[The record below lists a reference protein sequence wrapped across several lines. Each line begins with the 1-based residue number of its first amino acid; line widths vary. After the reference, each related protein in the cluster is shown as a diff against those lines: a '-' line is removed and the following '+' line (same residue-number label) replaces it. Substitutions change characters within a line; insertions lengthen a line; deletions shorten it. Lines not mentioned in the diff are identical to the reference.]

1 MTTPKSHRR
10 PGARRRST
18 FLLAGALAFLSLG
31 CLGWVGWSIAD
42 ARLVEARQGAQ
53 LERLEIPD
61 QILTDSSV
69 PWTWPELSEG
79 DLVGRIEIERL
90 EIDAIVLAGVG
101 NRTLRRAVGH
111 IPGTALPGEGG
122 NVGLAGHRD
131 TFFRELQGIDRGD
144 IIGVSTPQGTV
155 RYQVDSV
162 FVVEPRDVHVL
173 DAPTDGEMITL
184 VSCYP
189 FYYVGPA
196 PQRFIVQAR
205 RIMDVR

>member
-1 MTTPKSHRR
+1 MHTPNSRR
-10 PGARRRST
+10 RAGARRSSA
-18 FLLAGALAFLSLG
+18 FLVAGALASLSLA

-42 ARLVEARQGAQ
+42 ARLVEARHGVQ
-53 LERLEIPD
+53 LERLEVPD
-61 QILTDSSV
+61 QIRTGSSV

-90 EIDAIVLAGVG
+90 GIDAIVLAGIG

-111 IPGTALPGEGG
+111 ISGTALPGEGG

-131 TFFRELQGIDRGD
+131 TFFRELQGVDKGD
-144 IIGVSTPQGTV
+144 IIDVSTPHGTA

-173 DAPTDGEMITL
+173 DAPADGEVITL

-205 RIMDVR
+205 RMMDVR

>member
-1 MTTPKSHRR
+1 MNTRKSNRR
-10 PGARRRST
+10 PGARRSSA
-18 FLLAGALAFLSLG
+18 FLAAGAIATLSLG

-61 QILTDSSV
+61 QTRPDSSV
-69 PWTWPELSEG
+69 PWIWPELSEG
-79 DLVGRIEIERL
+79 DLVGRIEVERVG
-90 EIDAIVLAGVG
+90 IDAIVLAGIG
-101 NRTLRRAVGH
+101 SRTLRRAVGH

-131 TFFRELQGIDRGD
+131 TFFRELQGVDKGD
-144 IIGVSTPQGTV
+144 IIAVSTPHGTA

-173 DAPTDGEMITL
+173 DAPANGEMITL

-205 RIMDVR
+205 LIMDVR

>member
-1 MTTPKSHRR
+1 MNTPKANRR
-10 PGARRRST
+10 PGARRSST
-18 FLLAGALAFLSLG
+18 FLVAGVLASLSLG

-53 LERLEIPD
+53 LEGLAILGQIP
-61 QILTDSSV
+61 TDSSV
-69 PWTWPELSEG
+69 PWTWPALSEG
-79 DLVGRIEIERL
+79 DLVGRVEIERL
-90 EIDAIVLAGVG
+90 GIDAIVLAGIS

-131 TFFRELQGIDRGD
+131 TFFRDLQGVGKGD
-144 IIGVSTPQGTV
+144 TIGVSTPHGTAL
-155 RYQVDSV
+155 YQVDSV

-173 DAPTDGEMITL
+173 DAPESGEVITL

-205 RIMDVR
+205 RIMDTR